1 MEKILVS
8 KVVTRFA
15 PSPTGTLHIGGVRTA
30 LFNYVYAKQN
40 EGLFLVRI
48 EDTDKERSKK
58 EYEKNILDSLAS
70 IGLSPDEK
78 PINQSERNDVY
89 VDAAK
94 KIFESGNAYWCD
106 CSKEELEE
114 MRKQQEK
121 DGKKPM
127 YDGRSRNKGLKQS
140 ENTVL
145 RLATPEDGEIIVN
158 DLIRGKVV
166 FQNSELD
173 DLILLRSDGTPTYH
187 LCNVVDDFEQNVT
200 TVIRGEDHLSNT
212 PRQIHIQNALGYP
225 ALEYAHLPLVLGP
238 DKRRLSKRHAATSL
252 EEYKSDGYLDSA
264 ILNTLA
270 RLGWSKGDQEVF
282 YMEDLIRDFNI
293 SDVQKAGA
301 IFDITKLDW
310 LNTQHIANLSFEDF
324 KKELKPFLKD
334 LSIDIDN
341 HQNVDLLLSSMRTV
355 ESTFKK
361 IADDLIP
368 YYFEVNTY
376 NQQAID
382 KFVDNEGLKILN
394 DLSGILLSIDE
405 WSENNID
412 NALKNYQNENNCPV
426 PKVNQPIRIAL
437 TGSTKSPSLGLT
449 LAIFGKNEA
458 LKRINNLIAVS
469 YTHLTLPTR

>member
-1 MEKILVS
+1 MSKI
-8 KVVTRFA
+8 VTRFA

-145 RLATPEDGEIIVN
+145 RLATPEDGEIVVN

-368 YYFEVNTY
+368 YYVEVNTY

-412 NALKNYQNENNCPV
+412 NALKNYQNENDCPV

-458 LKRINNLIAVS
+458 LKRINNLID
-469 YTHLTLPTR
+469 RIG

>member
-1 MEKILVS
+1 MS

-301 IFDITKLDW
+301 IFDVTKLDW

-412 NALKNYQNENNCPV
+412 NALKNYQNENNFPV

-458 LKRINNLIAVS
+458 LKRINNLID
-469 YTHLTLPTR
+469 RIG

>member
-8 KVVTRFA
+8 KIVTRFA

-368 YYFEVNTY
+368 YYVEVNTY

-412 NALKNYQNENNCPV
+412 NALKNYQNENDCPV

-458 LKRINNLIAVS
+458 LKRINNLID
-469 YTHLTLPTR
+469 RIG

>member
-361 IADDLIP
+361 IANDLIP

-458 LKRINNLIAVS
+458 LKRINNLIDRIS
-469 YTHLTLPTR
+469 

>member
-145 RLATPEDGEIIVN
+145 RLATPEDGEIVVN

-238 DKRRLSKRHAATSL
+238 DKKRLSKRHAATSL

-382 KFVDNEGLKILN
+382 KFLDNEGLKILN

-458 LKRINNLIAVS
+458 LKRINNLIDRIS
-469 YTHLTLPTR
+469 

>member
-1 MEKILVS
+1 MS

-145 RLATPEDGEIIVN
+145 RLATPEDGEIVVN

-368 YYFEVNTY
+368 YYVEVNTY

-412 NALKNYQNENNCPV
+412 NALKNYQNENDCPV

-458 LKRINNLIAVS
+458 LKRINNLID
-469 YTHLTLPTR
+469 RIG

>member
-94 KIFESGNAYWCD
+94 QIFESGNAYWCD

-458 LKRINNLIAVS
+458 LKRINNLIDRIS
-469 YTHLTLPTR
+469 

>member
-145 RLATPEDGEIIVN
+145 RLATPEDGEIVVN

-293 SDVQKAGA
+293 RDVQKAGA

-310 LNTQHIANLSFEDF
+310 LNSQHIANLSFEDF
-324 KKELKPFLKD
+324 KIELKPFLED
-334 LSIDIDN
+334 LSIDIDS

-368 YYFEVNTY
+368 YYFEVNSY

-382 KFVDNEGLKILN
+382 KFVDNEGLKILK

-405 WSENNID
+405 WNENNID
-412 NALKNYQNENNCPV
+412 TVLKNYQNENNCPV

-449 LAIFGKNEA
+449 LTIFGKNEA
-458 LKRINNLIAVS
+458 LKRIDNLINYKS
-469 YTHLTLPTR
+469 

>member
-1 MEKILVS
+1 MS

-40 EGLFLVRI
+40 EVLFIVRI

-341 HQNVDLLLSSMRTV
+341 HQNVDLLLNSMRTV

-458 LKRINNLIAVS
+458 LKRINNLIDRIS
-469 YTHLTLPTR
+469 

>member
-78 PINQSERNDVY
+78 PINQSERNDMY

-94 KIFESGNAYWCD
+94 KIFDSGNAYWCD

-114 MRKQQEK
+114 MRQQQEK

-145 RLATPEDGEIIVN
+145 RLATPEDGEIVVN

-252 EEYKSDGYLDSA
+252 AEYKSDGYLDSA

-293 SDVQKAGA
+293 RDVQKAGA

-324 KKELKPFLKD
+324 KKELEPFLED

-355 ESTFKK
+355 ESTFRK
-361 IADDLIP
+361 IADELIP

-394 DLSGILLSIDE
+394 DLSGILSSIDE

-412 NALKNYQNENNCPV
+412 TVLKNYQNENNCPV

-449 LAIFGKNEA
+449 LAIYGKNEA
-458 LKRINNLIAVS
+458 LKRINNLID
-469 YTHLTLPTR
+469 YIG

>member
-1 MEKILVS
+1 MS

-48 EDTDKERSKK
+48 EDTDKERSKQ

-458 LKRINNLIAVS
+458 LKRINNLIDRIS
-469 YTHLTLPTR
+469 

>member
-1 MEKILVS
+1 MNIRV
-8 KVVTRFA
+8 RFA

-145 RLATPEDGEIIVN
+145 RLATPEDGEIVVN

-368 YYFEVNTY
+368 YYFEVNSY

-458 LKRINNLIAVS
+458 LKRIDNLIDHIS
-469 YTHLTLPTR
+469 

>member
-293 SDVQKAGA
+293 RDVQKAGA

-324 KKELKPFLKD
+324 KKELEPFLHD
-334 LSIDIDN
+334 LSIDIEN
-341 HQNVDLLLSSMRTV
+341 HQNVDLLLSSMRTA

-382 KFVDNEGLKILN
+382 KFIDGEGLKILN

-412 NALKNYQNENNCPV
+412 TVLKSYQNENNCPV

-449 LAIFGKNEA
+449 LAIFGKSEA
-458 LKRINNLIAVS
+458 LKRINNLID
-469 YTHLTLPTR
+469 YIR